1 MEIDEKIR
9 NVKIVEVIKVELTRG
24 SGLTEKDPV
33 RQVNQYWD
41 FNGNLIY
48 DDDLFDTNDVAS
60 SDINS

>member
-1 MEIDEKIR
+1 MEKNEKVKI
-9 NVKIVEVIKVELTRG
+9 VKIVEVIKVELIRG
-24 SGLTEKDPV
+24 SGLNKKDPV

-48 DDDLFDTNDVAS
+48 EDDEVVTKEEAS